1 MAKNKAKSENLL
13 NSMAR
18 IDFLVQEG
26 YSKKQL
32 AQMSG
37 IEYGTFQKI
46 SIGFSKDIRK
56 DNHEKIKKLHSDY
69 IINRTNNL
77 LLDDD
82 PVIDSQD
89 AGEGAREVAKWLS
102 IAVIIAI
109 LALVGLGFVVR
120 YIIGLL

>member
-1 MAKNKAKSENLL
+1 MAKNKAKSDSLL

-56 DNHEKIKKLHSDY
+56 DNYERIKKLHSDY
-69 IINRTNNL
+69 IINRTND
-77 LLDDD
+77 LLDDE
-82 PVIDSQD
+82 PVIDSAD
-89 AGEGAREVAKWLS
+89 AEEGAREIAIWLG
-102 IAVIIAI
+102 IAASIAI
-109 LALVGLGFVVR
+109 LALVGLGFVVK
-120 YIIGLL
+120 YIISLF

>member
-1 MAKNKAKSENLL
+1 MAKNQAKSENLL

-56 DNHEKIKKLHSDY
+56 DNYERIKKLHSDY
-69 IINRTNNL
+69 IINRTND
-77 LLDDD
+77 LLDDE
-82 PVIDSQD
+82 PVIDSKD
-89 AGEGAREVAKWLS
+89 AEEGAREIAMWLS
-102 IAVIIAI
+102 IAASIAI

-120 YIIGLL
+120 YIIELF